1 MNEIKLQSNKKKK
14 NEKLHKHRDE
24 RDWTKTSLDNLVVVL
39 FPYDFLSLSCILT
52 CLHYPMVSTNMK
64 LSWAS
69 VVNILR
75 TEKYSN
81 AFCWSFSLDWKLE
94 AVRLICKLVP
104 LKWVSSNPSP
114 ISYFC
119 NKMGFT
125 VFPDY
130 WWRWILQV
138 FINLDAKE
146 GSILWFC
153 LNAVV
158 WSKIRIRR
166 PLAGEHAEVSVVSV
180 TFFRDYKVSWT
191 WMLTAFAIA

>member
-1 MNEIKLQSNKKKK
+1 MKNCTNTVMNEIELKPWQFSSVLISLWFSIFILYSYLLALPTGVNKY
-14 NEKLHKHRDE
+14 E
-24 RDWTKTSLDNLVVVL
+24 
-39 FPYDFLSLSCILT
+39 II
-52 CLHYPMVSTNMK
+52 VSF
-64 LSWAS
+64 S
-69 VVNILR
+69 VVNIQR
-75 TEKYSN
+75 TEKYST

-104 LKWVSSNPSP
+104 LKWVSSNPRP

-146 GSILWFC
+146 GSI
-153 LNAVV
+153 
-158 WSKIRIRR
+158 
-166 PLAGEHAEVSVVSV
+166 
-180 TFFRDYKVSWT
+180 
-191 WMLTAFAIA
+191 